1 MGIPSLIHL
10 RKVPKMKFLIVAALF
25 SLAASA
31 SVGRNQQWDEFKA
44 KFGKQHR
51 DLKHESERR
60 AVFEKNMD
68 LIEAHNAKYE
78 KGLSTY
84 KMGINQFTDLTYE
97 EFSNTVLMDERP
109 ATAPEVHQ
117 MKKVASSAPDAWD
130 WRDEGI
136 LNPVKDQASCG
147 SCWAFSTVG
156 STEAAWARAGNDLVS
171 LSEQMFIDC
180 GAGDCNGGWVDR
192 AFDTL
197 LAQGGDCLEE
207 DYPYTAHNGNG
218 CKLDKSKIVAS
229 ISGYQRVSGDI
240 SADTIYENGP
250 HSIYLYANSNF
261 QHYSSGIFDDE
272 SCPKFSYNHAVVNVG
287 YSTSEGY
294 WTIRNSWASS
304 WGEDGHIRIK
314 SGTNICNCEKYAW
327 YPEV

>member
-1 MGIPSLIHL
+1 MGIPSSLYL
-10 RKVPKMKFLIVAALF
+10 RKVPKMKFLIVAALV
-25 SLAASA
+25 SLATCA
-31 SVGRNQQWDEFKA
+31 SVGRNQQWDEFKV
-44 KFGKQHR
+44 KFAREFR

-60 AVFEKNMD
+60 AVFESNLDM
-68 LIEAHNAKYE
+68 IEAHNAKFE

-84 KMGINQFTDLTYE
+84 KMGINQFTDMTYE
-97 EFSNTVLMDERP
+97 EFSNVILMDEVP
-109 ATAPEVHQ
+109 AAAPEYMQ
-117 MKKVASSAPDAWD
+117 SKKAESSAPSSWD

-156 STEAAWARAGNDLVS
+156 STEAAWARAGNPMVS

-197 LAQGGDCLEE
+197 LAEGGDCTEA
-207 DYPYTAHNGNG
+207 DYPYTARNGNG

-229 ISGYQRVSGDI
+229 ISGYQKVSGDI
-240 SADTIYENGP
+240 TSDSVYENGP

-261 QHYSSGIFDDE
+261 QHYSSGIFDDAA
-272 SCPKFSYNHAVVNVG
+272 CPKYSYNHAVVNIG
-287 YSTSEGY
+287 YSDDEGY
-294 WTIRNSWASS
+294 WTIRNSWAAS
-304 WGEDGHIRIK
+304 WGEEGHIRIAK
-314 SGTNICNCEKYAW
+314 GKNICNCEKYAW

>member
-1 MGIPSLIHL
+1 MGIPFLIFL
-10 RKVPKMKFLIVAALF
+10 RKTSLKMKFLVIAALI

-31 SVGRNQQWDEFKA
+31 SVGRNQQWDEFKVQFN
-44 KFGKQHR
+44 KEFR

-60 AVFEKNMD
+60 AVFEANLD
-68 LIEAHNAKYE
+68 TIEAHNVKYE
-78 KGLSTY
+78 KGLSSY
-84 KMGINQFTDLTYE
+84 KMGINQFTDMTYE
-97 EFSNTVLMDERP
+97 EFSNIVLMDPRDSEHV
-109 ATAPEVHQ
+109 EVMQ
-117 MKKVASSAPDAWD
+117 SKKIESSAPDAWD

-171 LSEQMFIDC
+171 LSEQMCIDC

-197 LAQGGDCLEE
+197 LAQGGDCLET
-207 DYPYTAHNGNG
+207 DYPYTARNGNG
-218 CKLDKSKIVAS
+218 S
-229 ISGYQRVSGDI
+229 
-240 SADTIYENGP
+240 

-272 SCPKFSYNHAVVNVG
+272 SCPKFS
-287 YSTSEGY
+287 
-294 WTIRNSWASS
+294 
-304 WGEDGHIRIK
+304 
-314 SGTNICNCEKYAW
+314 
-327 YPEV
+327 

>member
-1 MGIPSLIHL
+1 MGIPCSLYL
-10 RKVPKMKFLIVAALF
+10 RKVPKMKFLIVAALV
-25 SLAASA
+25 SLATCA
-31 SVGRNQQWDEFKA
+31 SVGRNQQWDEFKV
-44 KFGKQHR
+44 KFAREFR

-60 AVFEKNMD
+60 AVFESNLDM
-68 LIEAHNAKYE
+68 IEAHNAKFE

-84 KMGINQFTDLTYE
+84 KMGINQFTDMTYE
-97 EFSNTVLMDERP
+97 EFSNVILMDEVP
-109 ATAPEVHQ
+109 TESPEYMQ
-117 MKKVASSAPDAWD
+117 SKKAESSAPSSWD

-197 LAQGGDCLEE
+197 LAEGGDCTEA
-207 DYPYTAHNGNG
+207 DYPYTARNGNG

-229 ISGYQRVSGDI
+229 ISGYQKV
-240 SADTIYENGP
+240 
-250 HSIYLYANSNF
+250 
-261 QHYSSGIFDDE
+261 FDDAA
-272 SCPKFSYNHAVVNVG
+272 CPKFSYNHAVVNIG
-287 YSTSEGY
+287 YSDDEGY
-294 WTIRNSWASS
+294 WTIRNSWAAT
-304 WGEDGHIRIK
+304 WGEAGHIRIAK
-314 SGTNICNCEKYAW
+314 GKNICNCEKYAW

>member
-1 MGIPSLIHL
+1 MG
-10 RKVPKMKFLIVAALF
+10 
-25 SLAASA
+25 SA
-31 SVGRNQQWDEFKA
+31 SVGRNQQWDEFKVQFN
-44 KFGKQHR
+44 KEFR

-60 AVFEKNMD
+60 AVFEANLD
-68 LIEAHNAKYE
+68 TIEAHNVKYE
-78 KGLSTY
+78 KGLSSY
-84 KMGINQFTDLTYE
+84 KMGINQFTDMTYE
-97 EFSNTVLMDERP
+97 EFSNTVLMEPRDSEHV
-109 ATAPEVHQ
+109 EVMQ
-117 MKKVASSAPDAWD
+117 SKKIESSAPDAWD

-197 LAQGGDCLEE
+197 LSQGGDCLET
-207 DYPYTAHNGNG
+207 DYPYTARNGNG
-218 CKLDKSKIVAS
+218 CKLDK
-229 ISGYQRVSGDI
+229 
-240 SADTIYENGP
+240 
-250 HSIYLYANSNF
+250 SNF

-294 WTIRNSWASS
+294 WTIRNSWAAS
-304 WGEDGHIRIK
+304 WGEQGHIRIK
-314 SGTNICNCEKYAW
+314 SGSNICNCEKYAW

>member
-1 MGIPSLIHL
+1 MGIPFLIFL
-10 RKVPKMKFLIVAALF
+10 RKTSLKMKFLVIAALI

-31 SVGRNQQWDEFKA
+31 SVGRNQQWDDFKVKFNKEF
-44 KFGKQHR
+44 R

-60 AVFEKNMD
+60 AVFEANLD
-68 LIEAHNAKYE
+68 TIEAHNVKYE
-78 KGLSTY
+78 KGLSSY
-84 KMGINQFTDLTYE
+84 KMGINQFTDMTYE
-97 EFSNTVLMDERP
+97 EFSNVVLMEPRDSEHV
-109 ATAPEVHQ
+109 EVMQ
-117 MKKVASSAPDAWD
+117 SKKVESSAPDAWD

-197 LAQGGDCLEE
+197 LSQGGDCLET
-207 DYPYTAHNGNG
+207 DYPYTARN
-218 CKLDKSKIVAS
+218 
-229 ISGYQRVSGDI
+229 
-240 SADTIYENGP
+240 ENGS

-294 WTIRNSWASS
+294 WTIRNSGAAS
-304 WGEDGHIRIK
+304 WG
-314 SGTNICNCEKYAW
+314 
-327 YPEV
+327 

>member
-1 MGIPSLIHL
+1 MGIPSLLHL
-10 RKVPKMKFLIVAALF
+10 RKVSKMKFLIVAALF

-31 SVGRNQQWDEFKA
+31 SVGRNQQWDEFKV

-109 ATAPEVHQ
+109 AT
-117 MKKVASSAPDAWD
+117 APDAWD

-197 LAQGGDCLEE
+197 LSQGGDCLET
-207 DYPYTAHNGNG
+207 DYPYTARNGNG

-229 ISGYQRVSGDI
+229 ISGYQKVSGDI
-240 SADTIYENGP
+240 NADTIYENGP

-287 YSTSEGY
+287 SSTSEGY
-294 WTIRNSWASS
+294 WTIRNSWAAS
-304 WGEDGHIRIK
+304 WGEQGHIRIK
-314 SGTNICNCEKYAW
+314 SGSNICNCEKYAW
-327 YPEV
+327 YPEI

>member
-1 MGIPSLIHL
+1 
-10 RKVPKMKFLIVAALF
+10 MKFLIISALF
-25 SLAASA
+25 CLAACA
-31 SVGRNQQWDEFKA
+31 SVDRNQQWEEFKGT
-44 KFGKQHR
+44 FRREFR

-60 AVFEKNMD
+60 QVFESNLD
-68 LIEAHNAKYE
+68 FIEYHNAKFE
-78 KGLSTY
+78 KGLSSY
-84 KMGINQFTDLTYE
+84 KMGINQFTDMTYE
-97 EFSNTVLMDERP
+97 EFSNMMLMEPRYNMQATSDEVS
-109 ATAPEVHQ
+109 E
-117 MKKVASSAPDAWD
+117 MKKPKSSTPSHHD
-130 WRDEGI
+130 WRDEGV
-136 LNPVKDQASCG
+136 LNDVKDQASCG

-197 LAQGGDCLEE
+197 LAQGGDCLET
-207 DYPYTAHNGNG
+207 DYPYTARNGNG

-229 ISGYQRVSGDI
+229 ISGYQKVSGDI
-240 SADTIYENGP
+240 NADTIYENGP
-250 HSIYLYANSNF
+250 HSIF

-272 SCPKFSYNHAVVNVG
+272 SCPKFSYDHAVVNVG

-314 SGTNICNCEKYAW
+314 SGSNICNCEKYAW
-327 YPEV
+327 YPEI

>member
-1 MGIPSLIHL
+1 MGIPFLIFL
-10 RKVPKMKFLIVAALF
+10 RKTSLKMKFLVIAALI
-25 SLAASA
+25 SLAAST
-31 SVGRNQQWDEFKA
+31 SVGRNQQWDDFKV
-44 KFGKQHR
+44 KFNKGFR

-60 AVFEKNMD
+60 AVFEANLD
-68 LIEAHNAKYE
+68 TIEAHNVKYE
-78 KGLSTY
+78 KGLSSY
-84 KMGINQFTDLTYE
+84 KMGINQFTDMTYE
-97 EFSNTVLMDERP
+97 EFSNIVLMDPRDSEHV
-109 ATAPEVHQ
+109 EVMQ
-117 MKKVASSAPDAWD
+117 SKKIESSAPDAWD

-147 SCWAFSTVG
+147 SCWAFSTLG

-197 LAQGGDCLEE
+197 LAQGGDCLET
-207 DYPYTAHNGNG
+207 DYPYTARNGNG

-229 ISGYQRVSGDI
+229 ISG
-240 SADTIYENGP
+240 
-250 HSIYLYANSNF
+250 F
-261 QHYSSGIFDDE
+261 FDDE

-314 SGTNICNCEKYAW
+314 SGSNICNCEKYAW
-327 YPEV
+327 YPEL